1 MNKTISNIIEEL
13 EEQMQWHQTLK
24 RSYKSTKDYAQAQA
38 HDDAVYCY
46 MKAIGIINK
55 HTEKMVLENVK

>member
-1 MNKTISNIIEEL
+1 MKETINNILKEL

-38 HDDAVYCY
+38 HDNAVYCY
-46 MKAIGIINK
+46 MKAIGVINK
-55 HTEKMVLENVK
+55 HVKKMVLEDVK